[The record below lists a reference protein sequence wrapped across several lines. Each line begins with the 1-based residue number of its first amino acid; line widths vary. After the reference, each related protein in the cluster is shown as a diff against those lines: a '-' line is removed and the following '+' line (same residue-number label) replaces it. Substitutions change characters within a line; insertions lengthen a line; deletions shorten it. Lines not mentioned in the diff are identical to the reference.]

1 MNEESG
7 DTALINST
15 ILLMILTRQRSRRDM
30 ISNSATNRRQSLSE
44 QEFEKK
50 RTLTKENVSFD
61 MSFVCRTMY
70 AARLSHNQAKSKI
83 VRE

>member
-1 MNEESG
+1 MNEESD

-44 QEFEKK
+44 QEFKKK
-50 RTLTKENVSFD
+50 RTLTKENVSSD
-61 MSFVCRTMY
+61 MNFVCRTMY
-70 AARLSHNQAKSKI
+70 AARLSHNQTKSEI

>member
-1 MNEESG
+1 
-7 DTALINST
+7 
-15 ILLMILTRQRSRRDM
+15 MILTRQRSRRDM
-30 ISNSATNRRQSLSE
+30 ISNSATNQRQFLSE

-50 RTLTKENVSFD
+50 KTLTEKNVSSD

-70 AARLSHNQAKSKI
+70 AARLSHIQMKSEI